1 MITLIYIY
9 SLQFNVILTLEYTLA
24 KSMSDMMQMQKVL
37 SEFAE
42 LVQRFNQSAEGYILY
57 GQVIIF
63 FKNFNFDPIY
73 PCT

>member
-1 MITLIYIY
+1 
-9 SLQFNVILTLEYTLA
+9 
-24 KSMSDMMQMQKVL
+24 MSDMMQMQKVL